1 MRDTSAYV
9 VDGSRVASVTEIL
22 SAADIYSYAGV
33 AQDVLER
40 KAILG
45 QRVDAYCSYLD
56 TGLKLNKKPDEEA
69 APYVAAYVQFC
80 NDTHFWVRWT
90 DKVVISK
97 AYRYAG
103 TLDCAGYL
111 KKSNKPDDLFVIDR
125 KCVVSITPVTALQTA
140 GYAIALAEQE
150 NTKVKRRAALQLK
163 PDGTYKLKQFHRD
176 NDRADFLACN
186 RVAHWKIKHKL
197 TRLGDTS

>member
-1 MRDTSAYV
+1 MRDVSAYM
-9 VDGSRVASVTEIL
+9 VDGSRVHSVTEIL
-22 SAADIYSYAGV
+22 GAANIESYVGV
-33 AQDVLER
+33 AQDVLEA

-56 TGLKLNKKPDEEA
+56 TGLKLNKPPDAEA
-69 APYVAAYVQFC
+69 LPYVEAYLLFC
-80 NDTHFWVRWT
+80 RENRFRLRWT

-111 KKSNKPDDLFVIDR
+111 RASDKPDDLFVIDR
-125 KCVVSITPVTALQTA
+125 KCVVTVTAATALQTA

-186 RVAHWKIKHKL
+186 RVAHWKVNNKL
-197 TRLGDTS
+197 TTPGE